1 MKKRTTP
8 KTVKWLV
15 VFSVVLAFSSILLA
29 CDWLMDGSNP
39 NTFDWDLRGTWV
51 SNDIAPRYSGS
62 LIIEM
67 NRITIKDYSESQTL
81 YPGGNDLER
90 PFRNFIKGVALQG
103 YSNEG
108 KIFIQDAGAWKEGIP
123 YTYWTES
130 SGFTKTE
137 LLRFEFGGRQET
149 LKKQ

>member
-1 MKKRTTP
+1 MKKRTTS

-15 VFSVVLAFSSILLA
+15 VFPVVLAFSAILLA
-29 CDWLMDGSNP
+29 CDWFMDGSNP

-51 SNDIAPRYSGS
+51 SNDKTYYSGT

-67 NRITIKDYSESQTL
+67 NRITINGYPESQ
-81 YPGGNDLER
+81 GVSSQR

-108 KIFIQDAGAWKEGIP
+108 KIFIQDAGVWKEGIP

-130 SGFTKTE
+130 SGFSKTE
-137 LLRFEFGGRQET
+137 LLRFEFGGRKET
-149 LKKQ
+149 LEKQ